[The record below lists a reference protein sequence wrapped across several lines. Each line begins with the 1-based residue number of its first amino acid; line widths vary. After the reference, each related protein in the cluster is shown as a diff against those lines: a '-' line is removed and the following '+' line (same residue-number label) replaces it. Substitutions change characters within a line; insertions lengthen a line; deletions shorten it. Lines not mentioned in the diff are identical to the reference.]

1 LFKTKNGEVDAM
13 SKSKTMSLLLS
24 ITALIFLSIA
34 GCGGGGGGSDFP
46 LPPPNN
52 TVNSAD
58 LSLTKTVDIPTP
70 DVGTDVVFTITVS
83 NAGPSDATGVVVTD
97 LLPSGFTYVTDDS
110 GGAYNPATGVWSV
123 GTVTVGGSQALTITA
138 TVKDTGNYI
147 NRAQVTAANESD
159 PNTNNDFDGEA
170 AAPPGIKVTINQIQ
184 TACQIPGAT
193 SDKAYVTVIDQLGN
207 PVTTLN
213 DLVFTLTESQNS
225 QNFPVN
231 NFDVAFTNE
240 SLSISIVLD
249 YSQSMFDSDSVT
261 AMEDAT
267 VAFINQLSADDEAE
281 LIKFNKEI
289 TVVQPFTT
297 DKKALIA
304 AVDSVFL
311 PAAVTEL
318 YRATI
323 KGIDNTATRD
333 PENRKAVVVITDGRN
348 NSFSP
353 NVTSDTVI
361 ADANAK
367 GIPVFTIGLGAESDW
382 ADLEKIASD
391 TGGQFYPSYQIDDLE
406 EDFIKLAES
415 LIKNQFVF
423 TYSSALPG
431 GAPAPATLTVEADYK
446 GLKGSD
452 TKGFTS
458 CP

>member
-1 LFKTKNGEVDAM
+1 M
-13 SKSKTMSLLLS
+13 SKSKTILLLLS
-24 ITALIFLSIA
+24 ITASIFLSIA
-34 GCGGGGGGSDFP
+34 GCGGGGGSDIP
-46 LPPPNN
+46 LLPPNN
-52 TVNSAD
+52 SVNSAD

-70 DVGTDVVFTITVS
+70 DVGSVVVFTITIS

-97 LLPSGFTYVTDDS
+97 QLPSGFTYVTDDS
-110 GGAYNPATGVWSV
+110 GGAYNPATGAWSV
-123 GTVTVGGSQALTITA
+123 GTVAVGGSQALAITA
-138 TVKDTGNYI
+138 TVNDTGNYI
-147 NRAQVTAANESD
+147 NRAKVTAANEID
-159 PNTNNDFDGEA
+159 PDTNNDFDGVA
-170 AAPPGIKVTINQIQ
+170 AAPPGIKLTINQIQ

-213 DLVFTLTESQNS
+213 NLVFALTESQNS

-249 YSQSMFDSDSVT
+249 YSQSMFDSNSLT
-261 AMEDAT
+261 ALEDAV
-267 VAFINQLSADDEAE
+267 VAFISLLSADDEAE
-281 LIKFNKEI
+281 IIKFNEAI

-297 DKKALIA
+297 DKNALIA
-304 AVDSVFL
+304 AVDSAFP

-318 YRATI
+318 YLATI
-323 KGIDNTATRD
+323 NGIDDVATRD
-333 PENRKAVVVITDGRN
+333 PMNRKAVVVITDGRN

-353 NVTSDTVI
+353 NITVDTVI

-367 GIPVFTIGLGAESDW
+367 DIPVFTIGLGAESDW
-382 ADLEKIASD
+382 DDLEKIASD

-415 LIKNQFVF
+415 LIKNQYVF
-423 TYSSALPG
+423 TYSSALTG
-431 GAPAPATLTVEADYK
+431 GVPAPATLTVEADYN
-446 GLKGSD
+446 GLISGD